1 MIRSIPSNKPETG
14 EQSNIDSF
22 PTRTNPFW
30 AWIAEHS
37 IEPEKT
43 ARFLAFLSSLTVTSL
58 VQTILVMSR
67 EYDGRTTTFSPEGR
81 LYQVEYA
88 MEAINNAACAIG
100 VLTKE
105 GVVFGI
111 EKKMISKLLAKV
123 GDSEKVYPIDD
134 HIMCAIAGL
143 TSDAN
148 ILLQNARKDAQDYLY
163 KYGQPKPVEEL
174 VEYICRVKH
183 SYTQVGGLR
192 PFGVS
197 FLFAGW
203 DKESGYQLYH
213 SDPQRQ
219 LQRDESARHWVQQ
232 HRSRSLRG

>member
-1 MIRSIPSNKPETG
+1 
-14 EQSNIDSF
+14 
-22 PTRTNPFW
+22 
-30 AWIAEHS
+30 
-37 IEPEKT
+37 
-43 ARFLAFLSSLTVTSL
+43 
-58 VQTILVMSR
+58 MSR

-148 ILLQNARKDAQDYLY
+148 ILLQNARKNAQDYLY

-174 VEYICRVKH
+174 VEYICKVKH

-213 SDPQRQ
+213 SDPSGNYSGWRAHAIG
-219 LQRDESARHWVQQ
+219 SNSTVFA
-232 HRSRSLRG
+232 HRRSNA